1 MPVFQPVISEAFVD
15 NANVNK
21 LEEYRL
27 YDVLSSA
34 YINDGTTIWFRGNFY
49 TLMGEDGYLYTRVGF
64 AMATNPFLM
73 DPMSFSTPIFMNGT
87 WSASFTIM
95 SRGRPTRMDVS
106 GMSYLDAWNV
116 LISEYTNNVMPG

>member
-1 MPVFQPVISEAFVD
+1 MSGVNQPIISDAFISLDQFNTLVGY
-15 NANVNK
+15 NV
-21 LEEYRL
+21 
-27 YDVLSSA
+27 YDVLSNA

-73 DPMSFSTPIFMNGT
+73 GFSTPIFMNGT

-106 GMSYLDAWNV
+106 GMSYLDAWDV
-116 LISEYTNNVMPG
+116 LISEYTNNVMPS